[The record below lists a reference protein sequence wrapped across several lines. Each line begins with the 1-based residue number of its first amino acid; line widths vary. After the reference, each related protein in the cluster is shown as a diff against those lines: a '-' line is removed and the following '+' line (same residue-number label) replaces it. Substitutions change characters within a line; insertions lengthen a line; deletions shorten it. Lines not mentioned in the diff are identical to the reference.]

1 MPHQRDMHRSFSDRC
16 FIRYCGNQN
25 GAGVAALPDNGGQR
39 MRAEPLGSLLVSR
52 GHITEDELELALT
65 EQKAT
70 GRPLGE
76 IVVARGFAAAPTV
89 AQALATQHGGLL
101 KTEYGFATGWGGQE
115 NSLARVPRPD
125 PPARNEEVEKLQAL
139 LDEHRT
145 ALEAWKTSH
154 AKLEEKLAQAQAQAQ
169 QAAPQADG

>member
-1 MPHQRDMHRSFSDRC
+1 
-16 FIRYCGNQN
+16 
-25 GAGVAALPDNGGQR
+25 

-89 AQALATQHGGLL
+89 ADAGG
-101 KTEYGFATGWGGQE
+101 
-115 NSLARVPRPD
+115 VM
-125 PPARNEEVEKLQAL
+125 PPKSTWFEPKLRDAMFC
-139 LDEHRT
+139 HII
-145 ALEAWKTSH
+145 
-154 AKLEEKLAQAQAQAQ
+154 
-169 QAAPQADG
+169 

>member
-16 FIRYCGNQN
+16 FIGYCGNQN

-52 GHITEDELELALT
+52 GHITEEQLELALT

-76 IVVARGFAAAPTV
+76 IVVTRGFAAAPTV
-89 AQALATQHGGLL
+89 AQALATQHGGPL

-115 NSLARVPRPD
+115 NSLARVPRP
-125 PPARNEEVEKLQAL
+125 E
-139 LDEHRT
+139 
-145 ALEAWKTSH
+145 
-154 AKLEEKLAQAQAQAQ
+154 
-169 QAAPQADG
+169 PQP

>member
-1 MPHQRDMHRSFSDRC
+1 
-16 FIRYCGNQN
+16 
-25 GAGVAALPDNGGQR
+25 

-101 KTEYGFATGWGGQE
+101 KTEYGFATGW
-115 NSLARVPRPD
+115 
-125 PPARNEEVEKLQAL
+125 
-139 LDEHRT
+139 
-145 ALEAWKTSH
+145 
-154 AKLEEKLAQAQAQAQ
+154 
-169 QAAPQADG
+169 